1 MQWRSKCDKI
11 IWFLLCVINIF
22 SKYAWVVSLKTKK
35 GVNIVNAF
43 HRILGNSKRK
53 PKKVWVHEGYEFYNR
68 SMRSWLEKSDI
79 EIYLA
84 HNEVKS
90 VVAKIFI
97 RTFEIITTHM
107 TSI

>member
-1 MQWRSKCDKI
+1 
-11 IWFLLCVINIF
+11 
-22 SKYAWVVSLKTKK
+22 
-35 GVNIVNAF
+35 
-43 HRILGNSKRK
+43 
-53 PKKVWVHEGYEFYNR
+53 
-68 SMRSWLEKSDI
+68 MRSWLEKSDI

-97 RTFEIITTHM
+97 RTFKIITTHM